1 MLLSVLGALGRA
13 GLLHPQES
21 ESREIKDLSGL
32 WRFKADSGSGMREN
46 WQSGAL
52 SLPTMAMP
60 VPSSYNDLT
69 QDGALREHVGIVWY
83 ERTVFLP
90 MHWLTQRIVLFV
102 GSANHHAVVWINGNF
117 VGEHEGGH
125 LPFHLPL
132 EQLHLNFGRPNRLTI
147 AVNNTLST
155 TTIPPGIVQVNAAGR
170 RIQRLQMD
178 FFNYAGL
185 HRQVLLYTTPLVAY
199 LDDILVSCR
208 LEGAIAHLNVFVSA
222 ASAEPP
228 PPPGAV
234 TGAAASSVLI
244 TLRDAA
250 DQVVARGR
258 MPSDPRRGGRL
269 QVHDAQHVPNTTRS
283 SGGHATCPCMQVL
296 TTAPSPLPTYSPQV
310 HDAQLWWPR
319 YMSVHASAHHGA
331 LTSPHRCTTRS
342 SGGHATCPTRQAT
355 CTRSSSR

>member
-178 FFNYAGL
+178 YFNYAGL

-269 QVHDAQHVPNTTRS
+269 QVHDAQH
-283 SGGHATCPCMQVL
+283 
-296 TTAPSPLPTYSPQV
+296 
-310 HDAQLWWPR
+310 DAQLRWPR
-319 YMSVHASAHHGA
+319 YMSVHARAHHAPSPLPTGA
-331 LTSPHRCTTRS
+331 RRAALVATLHVRHARLPVHDRRRGEPSP
-342 SGGHATCPTRQAT
+342 
-355 CTRSSSR
+355 SRNGR

>member
-1 MLLSVLGALGRA
+1 
-13 GLLHPQES
+13 
-21 ESREIKDLSGL
+21 
-32 WRFKADSGSGMREN
+32 
-46 WQSGAL
+46 
-52 SLPTMAMP
+52 MAMP

-178 FFNYAGL
+178 YFNYAGL

-208 LEGAIAHLNVFVSA
+208 LEGAVAHLNVFVSA

-234 TGAAASSVLI
+234 TGAAASYVLI

-269 QVHDAQHVPNTTRS
+269 QVHDAQH
-283 SGGHATCPCMQVL
+283 
-296 TTAPSPLPTYSPQV
+296 
-310 HDAQLWWPR
+310 DAQLRWPR

>member
-1 MLLSVLGALGRA
+1 MQQFKFYRPLSRTLTMPSGRREQGLAVAVLGLALAA
-13 GLLHPQES
+13 GF
-21 ESREIKDLSGL
+21 G
-32 WRFKADSGSGMREN
+32 W
-46 WQSGAL
+46 
-52 SLPTMAMP
+52 
-60 VPSSYNDLT
+60 
-69 QDGALREHVGIVWY
+69 REHVGIVWY

-208 LEGAIAHLNVFVSA
+208 LEGAVAHLNVFVSA
-222 ASAEPP
+222 ASTEPP

-269 QVHDAQHVPNTTRS
+269 QVHDAQHDAQLR
-283 SGGHATCPCMQVL
+283 GGHATCPCMHVL
-296 TTAPSPLPTYSPQV
+296 TTAPSPLPTGARRAALVATLHVRHARLPV
-310 HDAQLWWPR
+310 HDRRRGEP
-319 YMSVHASAHHGA
+319 
-331 LTSPHRCTTRS
+331 
-342 SGGHATCPTRQAT
+342 
-355 CTRSSSR
+355 